1 MRHKST
7 AAINKSRLISRT
19 NAALQI
25 PGKNYAHVSP
35 RVRFRARRGEMH
47 LGDKI
52 KEAGATGYILLW
64 LLGIPI
70 PILLIIFLL
79 RGCT

>member
-1 MRHKST
+1 MMDKVLSDQATIYQPDCVSST
-7 AAINKSRLISRT
+7 SE
-19 NAALQI
+19 QI
-25 PGKNYAHVSP
+25 PAHKEELSIGKERKA
-35 RVRFRARRGEMH
+35 EMH
-47 LGDKI
+47 LTNKI

-70 PILLIIFLL
+70 PILLLIFLL